1 MTALIGG
8 FYENEGKFLAA
19 QANDLEVTQSELL
32 DVFWSRSEVRLAGQM
47 LATSSVCSSI
57 SL

>member
-32 DVFWSRSEVRLAGQM
+32 DVFWSRSEV
-47 LATSSVCSSI
+47 
-57 SL
+57 